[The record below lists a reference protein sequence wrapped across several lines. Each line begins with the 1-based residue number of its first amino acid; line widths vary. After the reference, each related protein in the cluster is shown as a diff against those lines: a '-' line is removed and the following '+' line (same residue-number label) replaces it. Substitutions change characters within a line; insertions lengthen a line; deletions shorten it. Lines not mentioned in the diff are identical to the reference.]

1 MQINGKYVKWHHIQD
16 LYEQDNKLPGN
27 LRVCPKLS
35 KSHINLSV
43 SDKMK
48 VRLATQVMQLKTLFI
63 IHIYTL
69 FFFFFT
75 Y

>member
-1 MQINGKYVKWHHIQD
+1 MQINGRYIRWHHIKT

-35 KSHINLSV
+35 NNHMKLSV

-48 VRLATQVMQLKTLFI
+48 VRLATQVMNFNATEI
-63 IHIYTL
+63 NIYNK
-69 FFFFFT
+69 
-75 Y
+75 